1 MDRSAVINLVSESY
15 SQNSRGSVIVT
26 ESTKQ
31 VYCQVNSVTAS
42 EFFEGG
48 RNGLNPELRFTMFSY
63 DYSGEKIIEYLGDRY
78 TVYRVYKGR
87 NDTLELYVER
97 RQGDA

>member
-26 ESTKQ
+26 ENTKQ

-97 RQGDA
+97 RQGNA

>member
-1 MDRSAVINLVSESY
+1 MDRSAVINLVSETY
-15 SQNSRGSVIVT
+15 PQNSRGSVIVT
-26 ESTKQ
+26 ENTKQ

-63 DYSGEKIIEYLGDRY
+63 DYSGEKIIEYLGERY

>member
-1 MDRSAVINLVSESY
+1 MDRSAVINLVSETY
-15 SQNSRGSVIVT
+15 AQNARGAIITT
-26 ESTKQ
+26 ENTKQ
-31 VYCQVNSVTAS
+31 VYCQVDSVTAT

-48 RNGLNPELRFTMFSY
+48 RNGLNPELRFTLFSY
-63 DYSGEKIIEYLGDRY
+63 DYEGEKIIEYLGDRF

-87 NDTLELYVER
+87 NDTMELYAER

>member
-1 MDRSAVINLVSESY
+1 MDRSAVINLVSETY

-26 ESTKQ
+26 ENTKQ

-63 DYSGEKIIEYLGDRY
+63 DYSGEKIIEYLGERY